1 MAKARKYWQLLFIP
15 GLILLVAGLV
25 AGLVSGWLP
34 LYIGLAVAG
43 GVILVLWLG
52 LLLSASRGFWGRRST
67 QAGTNALVATGAV
80 IVILGLINFL
90 AVHYS
95 QRIDFTENQLFTL
108 SSGSQQLVQNLSQPL
123 KVWVFERNINP
134 VDQELLENYQRNG
147 PIQFEVVDPQVY
159 LGLAQQ
165 FNVQSVGEVYLEYGD
180 KKQLV
185 QSLSQTERLSEIRLS
200 NAIAQIQSD
209 RTLSVY
215 ILQGHGEPEL
225 QATEGGLSQAVAG
238 LEGQGYQVEALN
250 LAERPSVPKDAAAI
264 IVAGPKRK
272 LFAGEATALK
282 NYLNGGGRLLLLIDP
297 ETDPGL
303 EPLLQDWGVEL
314 DPRLII
320 DASGTGNVIGYGP
333 ATTLITN
340 YGNHP
345 ITEEFANGISVYP
358 LARPIGTVKKQGIE
372 AVALLIT
379 SDRSWAESSLQ
390 EEEVT
395 FDPQSDVKGP
405 LDLGVVLTRPS
416 ATAAEDSPDNNS
428 EKAESRLVVIGN
440 SAFATN
446 GWFEQQLNS
455 DVFLNSVDWLANDEE
470 QTLAIRPKEPKERR
484 INLSAAQ
491 AGMIGWLALLVMP
504 LLGLIAAAIA
514 WWRRR

>member
-1 MAKARKYWQLLFIP
+1 MTKARKYWQFLFIP

-34 LYIGLAVAG
+34 LHIGLAVAG

-80 IVILGLINFL
+80 ILILGLINFL
-90 AVHYS
+90 AVRYS
-95 QRIDFTENQLFTL
+95 QRIDLTENQLFTL

-123 KVWVFERNINP
+123 KVWIFERNINP
-134 VDQELLENYQRNG
+134 ADQKLLENYQRNG
-147 PIQFEVVDPQVY
+147 PIQFEVVDPQVN

-185 QSLSQTERLSEIRLS
+185 QTLSQTERLSEIRLS

-209 RTLSVY
+209 RTLSLY

-250 LAERPSVPKDAAAI
+250 LAERSDVPEDAAAI

-272 LFAGEATALK
+272 LFAGEVTALK
-282 NYLNGGGRLLLLIDP
+282 NYLNSGGRLLLLIDP

-320 DASGTGNVIGYGP
+320 DASGTGDVIGYGP

-340 YGNHP
+340 YGDHP
-345 ITEEFANGISVYP
+345 VTEEFANGISVYP

-379 SDRSWAESSLQ
+379 GDRSWAESNLQ
-390 EEEVT
+390 EEEVA
-395 FDPQSDVKGP
+395 FDPQSDVEGP

-416 ATAAEDSPDNNS
+416 ATAAADGPDNNS
-428 EKAESRLVVIGN
+428 ETESRLVVIGN

-446 GWFEQQLNS
+446 GWFEQQLNG

-470 QTLAIRPKEPKERR
+470 QTLAIRPKEPNERR